1 MGHRHPDAAPTTPRE
16 GQPVSDHPQASDHRA
31 PRGSG
36 RTPSQ
41 DIQGGDQN
49 AASAGLQIEHDR
61 AEGALIVRVSG
72 ALRFPAA
79 VELTRAVESLLDQGV
94 PGVTVLDLGD
104 LDEVDHTGIAVL
116 VAVGRD
122 LKAAASQ
129 VRVVTA
135 DRALLGRL
143 PYTLGLRRTFG
154 SLPEALSFQ
163 G

>member
-1 MGHRHPDAAPTTPRE
+1 
-16 GQPVSDHPQASDHRA
+16 VSDHPNTSDHRTQPA
-31 PRGSG
+31 RRRSPGQARHGS
-36 RTPSQ
+36 
-41 DIQGGDQN
+41 DQ
-49 AASAGLQIEHDR
+49 AASTGLHIEQHW

-72 ALRFPAA
+72 VLRFPEA
-79 VELTRAVESLLDQGV
+79 VELTCAVESVLDQGV
-94 PGVTVLDLGD
+94 TEVTVLDLGH

-122 LKAAASQ
+122 LKAAGSQ

-135 DRALLGRL
+135 DRTLLGRL